1 MVARGVAAATAIIHH
16 ADGFELRFLEVG
28 SAGVVERRDA
38 LAMCWATRF
47 EDVPPVRQF
56 PSYRGQRSFS
66 GEYFAACMER
76 HVGYESWLERD
87 QLMML
92 DFSPRVRSFA
102 AQPFWLSWQSGGK
115 TRRHAPDFFVRMVDG
130 RGVVVDVRADD
141 RIKDEDAA
149 AFAVTAAACESVGWG
164 YRRVGTVDPV
174 LSANVRWLAGYRHRR
189 CLNDAHRDMLVEVF
203 SHPSPLLAGV
213 ERVGDR
219 LAMLPSLFHLMWTGV
234 LVADL
239 VSAPLTGESV
249 VRVAGG
255 GR

>member
-1 MVARGVAAATAIIHH
+1 MASGSAAEAAVIHH
-16 ADGFELRFLEVG
+16 ADRFELRFLEVG
-28 SAGVVERRDA
+28 AAGVVERRDA

-66 GEYFAACMER
+66 GEYFAGCMGR
-76 HVGYESWLERD
+76 HVGFESWLERD

-92 DFSPRVRSFA
+92 DFSPRVRAFA
-102 AQPFWLSWQSGGK
+102 AQPFWLSWPSGGK
-115 TRRHAPDFFVRMVDG
+115 TRRHAPDFFVRMIDG

-174 LSANVRWLAGYRHRR
+174 LLANVRWLAGYRHRR
-189 CLNDAHRDMLVEVF
+189 CLNDAHCDLLVEVF
-203 SHPSPLLAGV
+203 SHPSPLLVGV
-213 ERVGDR
+213 EAIGDR
-219 LAMLPSLFHLMWTGV
+219 LALLPSLFHLMWTGV